1 MIGGGLAWVLKI
13 IKRRDEKKKDNKIRK
28 LNLKVKELMPYLS
41 PRNDYNE

>member
-1 MIGGGLAWVLKI
+1 VGLENNKK
-13 IKRRDEKKKDNKIRK
+13 KRRKKKDNKIRK